1 MGQEHNSTSYRRGKH
16 FNWEERLIL
25 ERMIRKKGKDM
36 LTIKQMAIIL
46 DRHERSIR
54 RELKRG
60 SVTLQN
66 SDLSAYMTYSA
77 DIGQRKA
84 RRELE
89 AKGPAL
95 KLGADYKFVKETQK
109 LLKKKYSPDSVIMH
123 YKKYS
128 WPTGTRISTKT
139 LYRYI
144 YEGLLGNAENYLLRG
159 KRRCKNGSNGHKRHN
174 RAKSAMKSIST
185 RPAYIEDREEFGHW
199 ETDSVVGA
207 EGKGKQTLM
216 TLVERSGRVVIMEKL
231 PDGTSGSLVK
241 TLDKLERKLGSRQFW
256 RVFKSITCD
265 NGGEFMDSENMERS
279 CLTQRK
285 RTTIYYAHPYSSWER
300 GSNENANGLIRRF
313 IPKSCDIGRYS
324 KKDIKM
330 IQDWVNNYPRRILGG
345 KSANEAI
352 GIHLIA

>member
-25 ERMIRKKGKDM
+25 EKDM
-36 LTIKQMAIIL
+36 LTIIQMAIIL

-144 YEGLLGNAENYLLRG
+144 YEGLLGNARIIYLGAKGGARRAQMAIRG
-159 KRRCKNGSNGHKRHN
+159 
-174 RAKSAMKSIST
+174 IT
-185 RPAYIEDREEFGHW
+185 
-199 ETDSVVGA
+199 
-207 EGKGKQTLM
+207 
-216 TLVERSGRVVIMEKL
+216 ERN
-231 PDGTSGSLVK
+231 
-241 TLDKLERKLGSRQFW
+241 Q
-256 RVFKSITCD
+256 
-265 NGGEFMDSENMERS
+265 
-279 CLTQRK
+279 Q
-285 RTTIYYAHPYSSWER
+285 
-300 GSNENANGLIRRF
+300 
-313 IPKSCDIGRYS
+313 
-324 KKDIKM
+324 
-330 IQDWVNNYPRRILGG
+330 
-345 KSANEAI
+345 
-352 GIHLIA
+352 